1 MHVPMSSVRKEWK
14 LFGLWKVPKMGK
26 GHPCP
31 RLTSRNVVE
40 GPVCAR
46 KLLTEDRQVEKE
58 PAVEMGIIVRGTQS
72 KKRSRGKGSC
82 GACSGSECPVTT
94 SFTVVLGTPL
104 LQELLL
110 PGQSGL
116 IPGVDGMALYKVNNL
131 L

>member
-14 LFGLWKVPKMGK
+14 LVGLWKVPKMGR
-26 GHPCP
+26 GLSCP

-46 KLLTEDRQVEKE
+46 KLLTEDRQVKE
-58 PAVEMGIIVRGTQS
+58 PAVEMGTVVRGTQS
-72 KKRSRGKGSC
+72 RKRSRGKGSC

-104 LQELLL
+104 LL

-116 IPGVDGMALYKVNNL
+116 IPGVDRMALYKVNHL